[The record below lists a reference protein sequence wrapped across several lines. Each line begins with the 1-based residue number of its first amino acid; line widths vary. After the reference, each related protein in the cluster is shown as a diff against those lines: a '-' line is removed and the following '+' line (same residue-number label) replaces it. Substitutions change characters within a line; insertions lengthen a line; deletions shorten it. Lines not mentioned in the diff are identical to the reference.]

1 MGYMLKAD
9 DRIFFYFYLEYEK
22 QNDDCKLPQIFM
34 LTRDLEETLR
44 KRRWMKSHRYPKAL
58 ERKKERAR
66 ICMKTIVIN
75 IQEQKIKTKEN
86 GKERKNVKPGK
97 P

>member
-1 MGYMLKAD
+1 
-9 DRIFFYFYLEYEK
+9 
-22 QNDDCKLPQIFM
+22 M

-66 ICMKTIVIN
+66 ICMKNHSDKHTGAKDKNKGEWKRKEEREARKTLIWALLYQGSTSRLNIN
-75 IQEQKIKTKEN
+75 SFLRIKVV
-86 GKERKNVKPGK
+86 GCSSQ
-97 P
+97 